1 MLAFTKIRNEL
12 PEKRFFIQMQ
22 NVSHNSLSTVTH
34 THTHTQ
40 PDMSVFCSICV
51 LQGNTKRQIAVSWM
65 KWHSF
70 ASRYNDPIQHY
81 SLPIARNKNIF
92 IVFYLTLLEV
102 SGK

>member
-51 LQGNTKRQIAVSWM
+51 LQGNTKRQIAVS
-65 KWHSF
+65 
-70 ASRYNDPIQHY
+70 
-81 SLPIARNKNIF
+81 
-92 IVFYLTLLEV
+92 
-102 SGK
+102 